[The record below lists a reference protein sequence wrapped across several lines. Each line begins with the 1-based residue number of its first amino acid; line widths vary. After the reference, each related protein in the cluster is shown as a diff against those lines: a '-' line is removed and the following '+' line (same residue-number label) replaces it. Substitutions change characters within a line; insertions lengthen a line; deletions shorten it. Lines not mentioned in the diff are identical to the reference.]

1 MAYYL
6 KSSSVK
12 VYPTSHRG
20 TDTDPEAY
28 FTTEKNITTSGGSLS
43 LQNKSFVQNNGTN
56 LTIVIDGYVF
66 KTTLKDIKTSI
77 GDSFNTLE
85 KIYAFIK
92 TQTKGDNNTFEEL
105 VCVDYANDNSN
116 TNKSVND
123 TLDDDT
129 HFKGLGFDTS
139 VPENCKG
146 LLMFKKG
153 ELVNTASLILST
165 SQIQNNYTSGQEY
178 QKPIS
183 EEFTTKNITN
193 SSLDSTNSIYT
204 EKANYAVVT
213 DENKKL
219 ITKDLSKSADNP
231 TDQSENSFTYVDNY
245 EQSSDGAITTLSR
258 KTTTI
263 SHGDKTQATF
273 KVNNKE
279 ITINNLGDGGEPTFH
294 QVHVTSGADIKNTL
308 TIGSEKVVDSEGKV
322 TGPTGVLKVIGQ
334 GKIVATEDIESEK
347 SLTVGGQA
355 TINDLVV
362 NNTSKLNSL
371 TTNTLIVTGDTLLES
386 LLTIEDNKININ
398 IDSSELN
405 VSETKDYLIIT
416 DENSDTISTSNEK
429 FNKAGIGITSNDQGT
444 TALSLFY
451 DYNTTNDDSD
461 RYELDIGKEG
471 ISIDCGTPGSRT
483 NLFYI
488 NNESCNINVSNDVSI
503 KNELQVDKLSVY
515 TLSTIGTSSKSANL
529 KVYGQVEAESF
540 NATSDR
546 RLKENIKEYVC
557 DKSILDLP
565 IYKYDFING
574 EKNQIGCIAQDLKEI
589 CPEIVKENKEGYLSI
604 QESKIVYLLLEEV
617 KKLKERVDEL
627 EGK

>member
-20 TDTDPEAY
+20 TDIDPEAY
-28 FTTEKNITTSGGSLS
+28 FTTEKNITTSGGSLP
-43 LQNKSFVQNNGTN
+43 LQNKSFVQNDGTN

-92 TQTKGDNNTFEEL
+92 TQTKGDDNTFEEL

-129 HFKGLGFDTS
+129 HFKGLGFDIS
-139 VPENCKG
+139 VPENCRG

-165 SQIQNNYTSGQEY
+165 SQIQNNYTSGQEN

-183 EEFTTKNITN
+183 EEFTTENITN
-193 SSLDSTNSIYT
+193 SSLDSTNNIYRDS
-204 EKANYAVVT
+204 ANFAVVT
-213 DENKKL
+213 DKDKKL
-219 ITKDLSKSADNP
+219 ITKDLSKSADTPEN
-231 TDQSENSFTYVDNY
+231 QSENSFTYVDNY
-245 EQSSDGAITTLSR
+245 EQSSNGEITTLSR

-273 KVNNKE
+273 KVNDKE
-279 ITINNLGDGGEPTFH
+279 ITINNLGVGGEPTFH
-294 QVHVTSGADIKNTL
+294 QVHVTSDADIKNTL

-371 TTNTLIVTGDTLLES
+371 TTNTLTVTGDTLLES
-386 LLTIEDNKININ
+386 LLTVEDNKININ
-398 IDSSELN
+398 IDSSELK

-416 DENSDTISTSNEK
+416 DENSDTISTTNEK

-451 DYNTTNDDSD
+451 DYTTANDSD

-471 ISIDCGTPGSRT
+471 ISIDYETPGSRT

-488 NNESCNINVSNDVSI
+488 NNESCNINNVNI
-503 KNELQVDKLSVY
+503 NKLQVY
-515 TLSTIGTSSKSANL
+515 TSANIGTASTKANL
-529 KVYGQVEAESF
+529 TVYGQVEAESF
-540 NATSDR
+540 NATSDK